1 MKAEIGSLLFIQDKN
16 DTSKKRPHICIHV
29 FTNRAGVPY
38 NWLLLPITS
47 KTMVGTDNLIEV
59 KHQKLHSISY
69 AKLNNIE
76 SVSWSDDIEISKR
89 KFAKKYVDQCRT
101 RLQGCFDNANKN

>member
-16 DTSKKRPHICIHV
+16 DPSKKRPHICIHV
-29 FTNRAGVPY
+29 FTNTEGVPY

-47 KTMVGTDNLIEV
+47 TTVVGKDNLVEV
-59 KHQKLHSISY
+59 KHQKLHSSSY

-76 SVSWSDDIEISKR
+76 SVAWSDGIEVSKR
-89 KFAKKYVDQCRT
+89 KFAKRYVDVCRT
-101 RLQGCFDNANKN
+101 RLQGCFTNNN